1 MRVSAE
7 MMREKDMAKVKIV
20 TDSAALISSEEA
32 EKLDITVVPLTVM
45 VDGKIHQD
53 NVTITREEFMTQM
66 AAADN
71 LPTTSQ
77 PSLGVFTDA
86 YESVAGDD
94 IEIVSIHLSKGLSG
108 TANAAEQAARMVNAD
123 ITVVDSDFI
132 DRAEAFQVLA
142 AAEVA
147 ANGGSKEEVL
157 AAIKDA
163 HDKTELYL
171 TIADLHNLVAG
182 GRLSK
187 TAGFVA
193 GLINIQIGAHVVEG
207 NINVEV
213 KGRGA
218 KSTKK
223 YLNGVLEEMKAV
235 EAGIKAAHISHADAL
250 EKADAFAEELK
261 AAFPDA
267 TITVGQTS
275 PTVSTH
281 TGPGALGFSY
291 ITN

>member
-1 MRVSAE
+1 
-7 MMREKDMAKVKIV
+7 MANVKIV
-20 TDSAALISSEEA
+20 TDSAALILPEEA
-32 EKLDITVVPLTVM
+32 AKYGITIVPLTVM
-45 VDGKIHQD
+45 VDGKIYQD
-53 NVTITREEFMTQM
+53 NVTITRDEFMEKM
-66 AAADN
+66 AESEN

-86 YESVAGDD
+86 YESIAEEGV
-94 IEIVSIHLSKGLSG
+94 EIISIHLSKGLSG

-123 ITVVDSDFI
+123 ITVIDSDFI
-132 DRAEAFQVLA
+132 DRAEGFQVLA

-147 ANGGSKEEVL
+147 ANGGTKEEVL
-157 AAIKDA
+157 AAIKET
-163 HDKTELYL
+163 HDKTQLYL
-171 TIADLHNLVAG
+171 TIADLQNLVAG

-218 KSTKK
+218 KSIKK
-223 YLNGVLEEMKAV
+223 YLNGVLDQMKTV
-235 EAGIKAAHISHADAL
+235 EAGIKAAHVSHAGAL
-250 EKADAFAEELK
+250 DKAEALAEEVK
-261 AAFPDA
+261 SAFPDA
-267 TITVGQTS
+267 AVTISQTS

-281 TGPGALGFSY
+281 TGQGALGFSY
-291 ITN
+291 LTN

>member
-1 MRVSAE
+1 
-7 MMREKDMAKVKIV
+7 MAKVKIV
-20 TDSAALISSEEA
+20 TDSTSMILPEEA
-32 EKLDITVVPLTVM
+32 VKYGITVIPLTVM
-45 VDGKIHQD
+45 IDGKIYQD
-53 NVTITREEFMTQM
+53 GVTISREEFMEKM
-66 AAADN
+66 AATES

-86 YESVAGDD
+86 YESIMGEDV
-94 IEIVSIHLSKGLSG
+94 EIISIHLTKGLSG
-108 TANAAEQAARMVNAD
+108 TANAAEQAARMVNGD
-123 ITVVDSDFI
+123 ITVIDSDFI
-132 DRAEAFQVLA
+132 DRAEGFQVLA

-147 ANGGSKEEVL
+147 ANGGTKDEVL
-157 AAIKDA
+157 AAIKET

-171 TIADLHNLVAG
+171 TVADLHNLVAG

-223 YLNGVLEEMKAV
+223 YLNGVVEEMKNV
-235 EAGIKAAHISHADAL
+235 DAGIKAAHISYAGVAD
-250 EKADAFAEELK
+250 KAAAFAEELK
-261 AAFPDA
+261 TLFPDA
-267 TITVGQTS
+267 MITISQTS

-281 TGPGALGFSY
+281 AGEGALGFSY
-291 ITN
+291 VTN

>member
-1 MRVSAE
+1 
-7 MMREKDMAKVKIV
+7 MAKVKIV
-20 TDSAALISSEEA
+20 TDSASMIQPEEA
-32 EKLDITVVPLTVM
+32 AKYGITIVPLTVM
-45 VDGKIHQD
+45 IDGKIYQD
-53 NVTITREEFMTQM
+53 NVTISREEFMEKM
-66 AAADN
+66 DAAEG

-86 YESVAGDD
+86 YESIIEDD
-94 IEIVSIHLSKGLSG
+94 VEIVSIHLTKGLSG

-132 DRAEAFQVLA
+132 DRAQGYQVLA

-147 ANGGSKEEVL
+147 ANGGTKEEVL
-157 AAIKDA
+157 AAIKNA

-171 TIADLHNLVAG
+171 TVADLHNLVAG

-207 NINVEV
+207 NINVDV

-218 KSTKK
+218 KSIKK
-223 YLNGVLEEMKAV
+223 YLSGILEEMKAI
-235 EAGIKAAHISHADAL
+235 ETGIKAAHVSHAGAEDKAL
-250 EKADAFAEELK
+250 AFVEEIK
-261 AAFPDA
+261 AAFPEA
-267 TITVGQTS
+267 VVTVSQTS

-281 TGPGALGFSY
+281 AGRGAMGFSY
-291 ITN
+291 IAN

>member
-1 MRVSAE
+1 
-7 MMREKDMAKVKIV
+7 MANVKIV
-20 TDSAALISSEEA
+20 TDSASMILPEEA
-32 EKLDITVVPLTVM
+32 AKYGITIVPLTVM
-45 VDGKIHQD
+45 IDGKIYQD
-53 NVTITREEFMTQM
+53 NVTITREEFMGKM
-66 AAADN
+66 AEAES

-86 YESVAGDD
+86 YESIIEEGV
-94 IEIVSIHLSKGLSG
+94 EIVSIHLTKGLSG

-132 DRAEAFQVLA
+132 DRAEGFQVLA

-147 ANGGSKEEVL
+147 ANGGTKEEVL
-157 AAIKDA
+157 AAIKEA

-171 TIADLHNLVAG
+171 TVADLHNLVAG

-193 GLINIQIGAHVVEG
+193 GLINIQIGAHVQEG

-223 YLNGVLEEMKAV
+223 YLNGVMDEMKSV

-250 EKADAFAEELK
+250 DKADAFAAELK
-261 AAFPDA
+261 EAFPEA
-267 TITVGQTS
+267 TITVSQTS

-291 ITN
+291 VTN

>member
-1 MRVSAE
+1 
-7 MMREKDMAKVKIV
+7 MANVKIV
-20 TDSAALISSEEA
+20 TDSASMILPEEA
-32 EKLDITVVPLTVM
+32 AKYGITIVPLTVM
-45 VDGKIHQD
+45 IDGKIYQD
-53 NVTITREEFMTQM
+53 NVTITREEFMEKM
-66 AAADN
+66 AAAES

-86 YESVAGDD
+86 YESIIEEGV
-94 IEIVSIHLSKGLSG
+94 EIVSIHLTKGLSG

-132 DRAEAFQVLA
+132 DRAEGFQVLA

-147 ANGGSKEEVL
+147 ANGGTKEEVL

-171 TIADLHNLVAG
+171 TVADLHNLVAG

-207 NINVEV
+207 NINVDV

-218 KSTKK
+218 KSIKK
-223 YLNGVLEEMKAV
+223 YLSGIVEEMKSI
-235 EAGIKAAHISHADAL
+235 ESGIKAAHVSHAGTE
-250 EKADAFAEELK
+250 EKAAAFVEEIK

-267 TITVGQTS
+267 VVTMSQTS

-281 TGPGALGFSY
+281 AGQGAMGFSY
-291 ITN
+291 VTN